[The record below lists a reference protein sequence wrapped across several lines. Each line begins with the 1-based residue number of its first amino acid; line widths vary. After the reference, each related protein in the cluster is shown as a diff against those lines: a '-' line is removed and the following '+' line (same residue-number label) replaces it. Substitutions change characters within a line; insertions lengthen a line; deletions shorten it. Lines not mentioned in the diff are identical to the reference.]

1 MCLDLFDY
9 PEELDGILHRLTDV
23 WIEVAHAQLAHI
35 PSFEGGYSLG
45 LIALWGREPGG
56 WFQDDAVA
64 LWSPQYYRRYLRS
77 CEERL
82 ARCMQTTGIH
92 LHPASLFVIEDL
104 VAMPG
109 LDVIEVNV
117 EEIGPTLEEMIPHLK
132 QVLESKNLIVWG
144 DFTTRD
150 FTLMKEHL
158 PTRGLALQLMAET
171 PEGVRALMDDVRR
184 IWQD

>member
-9 PEELDGILHRLTDV
+9 PEELDGILRRLTDV
-23 WIEVAHAQLAHI
+23 WIEVAHAQLAHV

-45 LIALWGREPGG
+45 LITLWSREPGG

-64 LWSPQYYRRYLRS
+64 LWSPKYYRRYLRS
-77 CEERL
+77 CEGRL

-117 EEIGPTLEEMIPHLK
+117 EEIGPTLGDMIPHLK
-132 QVLESKNLIVWG
+132 QVLESKNLVVWG
-144 DFTTRD
+144 DFTTKD
-150 FTLMKEHL
+150 FALMKEHL
-158 PTRGLALQLMAET
+158 PTKGLALQLMAET
-171 PEGVRALMDDVRR
+171 PEGVRALVDDVRR